1 MKKVTV
7 FACAVL
13 LVFALVSCSSSKS
26 YSPVTEE
33 EAAYSMNLAMTTAFE
48 NTISRLINATDL
60 MQTVPPQYVILEEYK
75 NTVPGLNAI
84 LNSWDTQ
91 IKNYFKSAIPQIENE
106 LYPYV
111 NSLEYNDPLSFI
123 ASSDT
128 SGSELFQKLYYDVV
142 FDFCSN
148 LAQNADYSIL
158 ESAVNQYN
166 LYLKANDFLYRTQ
179 SEKLDVSDPSM
190 YFTNLLTISFFNVL
204 YSSEELYRT
213 TPDPYKDRT
222 AAVVFA
228 VE

>member
-7 FACAVL
+7 IACAL
-13 LVFALVSCSSSKS
+13 LLFFVSVSCSSTRS

-48 NTISRLINATDL
+48 NTISRLINATDS
-60 MQTVPPQYVILEEYK
+60 MQTVPPQYIVLET
-75 NTVPGLNAI
+75 NRNLVPGLNAI
-84 LNSWDTQ
+84 LNSWDAQ
-91 IKNYFKSAIPQIENE
+91 IKDYFKSAIPQIENE

-111 NSLEYNDPLSFI
+111 STLEFKDPLFFI
-123 ASSDT
+123 TSSDT

-148 LAQNADYSIL
+148 LAKNADYSVL

-166 LYLKANDFLYRTQ
+166 LYIKAYDFLYRTQ
-179 SEKLDVSDPSM
+179 SEKLEISDSST

-222 AAVVFA
+222 AAVVFS